1 MPGLYQYFPRL
12 ARAARDAIRD
22 STDRTAS
29 VAADAHVLLYF
40 LHSNG
45 DDEAQFHHIAEA
57 TRLRPHHSRQW
68 MLRATTYI
76 PRGDWHV
83 ALKFTRKSRDLA
95 TTDYERWSMDMSVG
109 KCLMN
114 VMDQR
119 HEARGILD
127 SAVALAFNEENKLGL
142 TMRGYKDAVW
152 AHSFS

>member
-1 MPGLYQYFPRL
+1 
-12 ARAARDAIRD
+12 
-22 STDRTAS
+22 
-29 VAADAHVLLYF
+29 
-40 LHSNG
+40 
-45 DDEAQFHHIAEA
+45 
-57 TRLRPHHSRQW
+57 

-76 PRGDWHV
+76 PRGDWRM
-83 ALKFTRKSRDLA
+83 ALKFIRKSRDLA
-95 TTDYERWSMDMSVG
+95 TADYERWSMDMSVG

-142 TMRGYKDAVW
+142 TMRDYKDAVW